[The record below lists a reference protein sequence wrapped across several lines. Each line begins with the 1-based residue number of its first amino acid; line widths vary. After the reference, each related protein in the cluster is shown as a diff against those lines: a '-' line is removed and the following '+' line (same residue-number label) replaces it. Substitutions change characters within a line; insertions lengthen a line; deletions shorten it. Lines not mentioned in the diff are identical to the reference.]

1 MFQSMFS
8 NAPEGYWPLQSMLQV
23 LEGRFDSVKHL
34 ADDGDN
40 QFYEV
45 EDRGLIFHMVFVN
58 VAGAPDKIA
67 GFAFLCYFKGFDLT
81 DEGVAALNRNLH
93 LSVAER
99 DEDQDGLLLFASLGI
114 KGAWD
119 PDLFARVL
127 DAWNRDL
134 VMTIK
139 MLVPEASIAASLP
152 AAALDMIRRRGN
164 LVELPSLRAEAV
176 APTDA
181 TSQFSSS
188 AEQPASRPAARVIPA
203 SARMSGNAADALV
216 QRFLGVENA
225 SRSLC
230 TSCGGRGRV
239 GFPRK
244 RCDACAGSGLTAPR
258 K

>member
-1 MFQSMFS
+1 MFQAMFS

-23 LEGRFDSVKHL
+23 LERRFDSVKHL
-34 ADDGDN
+34 SDDGNN

-58 VAGAPDKIA
+58 VEGAPDKVA

-99 DEDQDGLLLFASLGI
+99 DEGEDGLLLFASLGI

-119 PDLFARVL
+119 PDLFSLVL

-139 MLVPEASIAASLP
+139 MLVPEASIASALP

-164 LVELPSLRAEAV
+164 LVDLPSLRSETAPAAETAR
-176 APTDA
+176 
-181 TSQFSSS
+181 QFSSN
-188 AEQPASRPAARVIPA
+188 AEHPENRPPARSVTA
-203 SARMSGNAADALV
+203 SARMTGNAAEDLV

-244 RCDACAGSGLTAPR
+244 SCDACAGSGLTGPR